1 MNRNKALAG
10 IVVALAVTGVLGG
23 AAAASAEAPR
33 CNKSVT
39 TAAHGAHEALGSRGA
54 GTPAQ
59 PATDAA
65 AGVIHDDVEP
75 VTCLLPV

>member
-10 IVVALAVTGVLGG
+10 VVVALAVTGVLGG
-23 AAAASAEAPR
+23 APVASAEGPM
-33 CNKSVT
+33 CDKQVT
-39 TAAHGAHEALGSRGA
+39 QRVHDAHETVEERGD

-59 PATDAA
+59 PATDLAS
-65 AGVIHDDVEP
+65 GVVHDSEL